1 MKSAYRNQLLVFLV
15 CLSIVLFATGIF
27 NSQRAQSDEGE
38 APALSDALPVGTIVA
53 WAGDLKSI
61 PPDWRLCNGRSLNR
75 GKFRALFD
83 AIGTSWGGDGSRRF
97 NLPDLR
103 GRFLRGVDGG
113 TGRDPDAG
121 NRKPSKPG
129 GNSAGVGSV
138 QNDSFQNHTHNDNGH
153 VHVVHSHPGAD
164 GIFPDSA
171 GVVFPHNPGDET
183 ENSRSGRANLTGA
196 VRFGTESNLRAGEE
210 TRPINAYVYWIIKVK

>member
-1 MKSAYRNQLLVFLV
+1 MKSVNRNQLFVFFV
-15 CLSIVLFATGIF
+15 CLSIMLFATGIF
-27 NSQRAQSDEGE
+27 YSQHAQSDEGE
-38 APALSDALPVGTIVA
+38 AAALSDALPVGTIVA

-61 PPDWRLCNGRSLNR
+61 PSDWRLCNGRSLNR
-75 GKFRALFD
+75 GKFPALFE

-121 NRKPSKPG
+121 NRKACKPG
-129 GNSAGVGSV
+129 GNSSGVGSV

-153 VHVVHSHPGAD
+153 VHVMHTHPGSDAM
-164 GIFPDSA
+164 FPDGS
-171 GVVFPHNPGDET
+171 GIVFPYNPGGET
-183 ENSRSGRANLTGA
+183 ENSHTGRANLTGA
-196 VRFGTESNLRAGEE
+196 VRFETESNLRTGEE
-210 TRPINAYVYWIIKVK
+210 TRPINAYIYWIIKVK